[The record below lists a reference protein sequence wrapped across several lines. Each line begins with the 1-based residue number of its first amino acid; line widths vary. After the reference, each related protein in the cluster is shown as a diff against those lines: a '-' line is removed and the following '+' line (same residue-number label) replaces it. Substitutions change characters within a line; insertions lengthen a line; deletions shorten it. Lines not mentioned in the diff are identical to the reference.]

1 MKKYVEPK
9 MESISF
15 LISDVIAASKP
26 VYGTETGNEFEHN
39 KDNGNEETFLNDMT
53 TDINDGDW

>member
-15 LISDVIAASKP
+15 LISDVIAAS
-26 VYGTETGNEFEHN
+26 YGTETGNEFEHN
-39 KDNGNEETFLNDMT
+39 TDNGNEETFLNDMT

>member
-26 VYGTETGNEFEHN
+26 VYGTETGNEF
-39 KDNGNEETFLNDMT
+39 DNNTQITATRKHSLM
-53 TDINDGDW
+53 I

>member
-26 VYGTETGNEFEHN
+26 VYETGNEFEHN
-39 KDNGNEETFLNDMT
+39 TDNGNEETFLNDMT
-53 TDINDGDW
+53 TDINDSDW

>member
-15 LISDVIAASKP
+15 LISDVIAAS
-26 VYGTETGNEFEHN
+26 YGTETGNEFEHN
-39 KDNGNEETFLNDMT
+39 TDNGNEETLLNDMT
-53 TDINDGDW
+53 TDINDSDW

>member
-39 KDNGNEETFLNDMT
+39 TDNGNEETFLNDMT
-53 TDINDGDW
+53 TDMEDNDR

>member
-39 KDNGNEETFLNDMT
+39 TDNGNEETFLNDMT